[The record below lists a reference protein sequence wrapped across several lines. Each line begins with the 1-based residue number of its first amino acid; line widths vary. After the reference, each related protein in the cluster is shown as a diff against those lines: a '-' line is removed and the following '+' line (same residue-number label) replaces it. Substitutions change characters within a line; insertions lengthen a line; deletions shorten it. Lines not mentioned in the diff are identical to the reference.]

1 MTGIRTTVSQLTW
14 NPWRDHMILEY
25 EIMKFDGDLGRPN
38 LLPLSKDLR
47 QDKIGG
53 LLKVFLPE
61 RCYERHL
68 PQH

>member
-1 MTGIRTTVSQLTW
+1 
-14 NPWRDHMILEY
+14 MILEY
-25 EIMKFDGDLGRPN
+25 EIMKFDGDIGRPN